1 MEEFKDKKILV
12 TGGAQGIGLA
22 MVKSFAKI
30 FLEVI
35 FIDKE
40 KNKGKKLQKYFQ
52 RNSAN
57 VCFYHCDL
65 SNFKKSMILFR
76 KILKKHK
83 NINFLINNAK
93 SGLRNE
99 ILSENE
105 KNWNKSIDVILKNS
119 FFFSQEF
126 INQNKNKKISKS
138 ILNVSSI
145 VTSLI
150 SKESPS
156 YHAAKSGLEGITK
169 YLASHAGKYGVRIN
183 SVSPGFIVQ
192 KRHYK
197 KFFNKKNSKYKK
209 SILSFHPM
217 KNFGTE
223 NDVINTVLFL
233 LSNNSKFIN
242 GSNISIDGA
251 LSKNSYLQLQNQI
264 KLKTK

>member
-1 MEEFKDKKILV
+1 MKEFKNKKILL

-22 MVKSFAKI
+22 MVKKFEKI
-30 FLEVI
+30 FSEVI

-40 KNKGKKLQKYFQ
+40 KNKGKNLQKYFQ
-52 RNSAN
+52 KKGSN
-57 VCFYHCDL
+57 VYFYHCDL
-65 SNFKKSMILFR
+65 NNFKKSIKLFR

-83 NINFLINNAK
+83 NINYLINNAK
-93 SGLRNE
+93 AGTRNK
-99 ILSENE
+99 ILDESE
-105 KNWNKSIDVILKNS
+105 KNWNTSINVILKNS

-126 INQNKNKKISKS
+126 INHNKSKNISKS
-138 ILNVSSI
+138 ILNISSI
-145 VTSLI
+145 VTSII

-192 KRHYK
+192 QRYLK
-197 KFFNKKNSKYKK
+197 KFFSKKNNKYRK
-209 SILSFHPM
+209 SILDFHPM

-223 NDVINTVLFL
+223 DDIVNSVLFL
-233 LSNNSKFIN
+233 LSDSSKFIN

-251 LSKNSYLQLQNQI
+251 LSKNSYLQLQNKI
-264 KLKTK
+264 K